1 MKKLVLLC
9 LVFMG
14 AGIAVQAQT
23 ASGSLPVVL
32 VELDASVT
40 NDQTVLLTMT
50 THHQTSAD
58 RFFAER
64 STDGKNW
71 TIFSGMSSTGENDKP
86 VTYTIK
92 DAFPVE
98 GTLFYRIRFVSPNGG
113 VGYTVVRSVAVAK
126 RPIIVYPN
134 PSSDYVLINLP
145 ATAPGPW
152 TLSFHDAQGKQ
163 IGVYRYPGGETCL
176 RISVSQFQTGIYT
189 MLLRSSTRTEQRSLV
204 INHP

>member
-1 MKKLVLLC
+1 MKKLIFLC
-9 LVFMG
+9 LVFTG
-14 AGIAVQAQT
+14 VVFALRAQT

-32 VELDASVT
+32 VELDATVAS
-40 NDQTVLLTMT
+40 DQTVTLTMT

-64 STDGKNW
+64 STDGINW
-71 TIFSGMSSTGENDKP
+71 TIFSGTTSTGENDKP

-92 DAFPVE
+92 DPFPVE
-98 GTLFYRIRFVSPNGG
+98 GTLYYRIRFVSPNGN
-113 VGYTVVRSVAVAK
+113 VGYTVVRSVAIAR

-134 PSSDYVLINLP
+134 PSSDYVLISLP

-163 IGVYRYPGGETCL
+163 IGLYRYPGGETCL
-176 RISVSQFQTGIYT
+176 RVSVSRFQTGIYT

>member
-1 MKKLVLLC
+1 MKKLVLLW
-9 LVFMG
+9 LVF
-14 AGIAVQAQT
+14 ACSLLAIQAQT
-23 ASGSLPVVL
+23 VSGPLPVVL
-32 VELDASVT
+32 VELDATVSS
-40 NDQTVLLTMT
+40 DQTVLLTMT

-71 TIFSGMSSTGENDKP
+71 TIFSGMASTGENDKP
-86 VTYTIK
+86 VTYTMK

-98 GTLFYRIRFVSPNGG
+98 GTLYYRVRFVSPNGA
-113 VGYTVVRSVAVAK
+113 VGYTVVRSVAIAK

-134 PSSDYVLINLP
+134 PSSAYVLISLP

-152 TLSFHDAQGKQ
+152 TLTLHDAQGKQ
-163 IGVYRYPGGETCL
+163 IALYHYPGGETCL
-176 RISVSQFQTGIYT
+176 RVAVSQFQTGIYT
-189 MLLRSSTRTEQRSLV
+189 MVLRSSTRTEQRSLV